1 MKEVAM
7 AILTTVNLNENVTPF
22 DVRNQNGGRL
32 AAASILREQGRC
44 TLTIQHS
51 CCAVYGMGER
61 FDSVNQKG
69 KSLSTEVFEKF
80 CNQGSVSYCPMPFFF
95 TENGLGV
102 FVDTL
107 TVVQFRFREEIQ
119 IEIIA
124 DTEGK
129 FPKIYFL
136 GGEPAELV
144 RDFSQL
150 TGNVR
155 TIPKW
160 SLGPWM
166 SANRWHTEEDV
177 KEQLAELEKHQI
189 PHSVMVLEAWSDEAT
204 FYRFNDHGEWK
215 QPEEMVRQLQEKNIH
230 LILWQIPVLKK
241 MSENEYSS
249 IAEQDWNYA
258 VEHGLCIRNTDG
270 SPYTIPEGHWFAGS
284 LLPDFSN
291 PDAAE
296 WWFNKRK
303 YLLEMGVDGF
313 KTDGGE
319 FILSDDVIDSAGRS
333 GKELRNYF
341 SAEYVKAYSR
351 FAGEKRVL
359 FSRAGYLGQQQ
370 YPIQWAGDQ
379 MSTWEEFKHIL
390 AAGLSIG
397 LSGVPFWSFD
407 IAGFAGEMPDK
418 KLYER
423 AVQMAVFAPV
433 MQWHSE
439 PVGGQ
444 FSEILAV
451 TKGINDRSPWN
462 MSLLYQD
469 DDLIDRM
476 RWQFNLR
483 MNLLP
488 YLYQQMLQSARS
500 GLPMMRHLVLDYP
513 LDKNVYEC
521 EDCFLLGDMLIAPI
535 LAPDCKIRR
544 IYLPRGEWYS
554 FWEYEI
560 AGEGHKRAQ
569 DIPLEG
575 EHFYDIV
582 CREDRIPVFVRSG
595 GCVAL
600 NLAAGGGLGSSVGN
614 GMDCYKK
621 LCFWTAGE
629 KGHYL
634 FEDDMGNR
642 IRIVWNAECA
652 AGTAEQGDVRYT
664 ILTAEQKRW
673 MGEG

>member
-32 AAASILREQGRC
+32 AATSILREQGRC

-241 MSENEYSS
+241 MPENEYSS

-258 VEHGLCIRNTDG
+258 VEHGLCIRNMDG
-270 SPYTIPEGHWFAGS
+270 NPYTIPEGHWFAGS

-291 PDAAE
+291 PDAVE

-462 MSLLYQD
+462 MSLLHQD
-469 DDLIDRM
+469 NDLIDRM

-521 EDCFLLGDMLIAPI
+521 EDCFLLGDMLIAPV
-535 LAPDCKIRR
+535 LEPDCKIRR

-614 GMDCYKK
+614 EMDCYKK

-652 AGTAEQGDVRYT
+652 AGTAEQGDVQYT

>member
-1 MKEVAM
+1 M
-7 AILTTVNLNENVTPF
+7 AILSTVNLNENVTPF

-215 QPEEMVRQLQEKNIH
+215 QPEEMVRQLQEKNMH

-241 MSENEYSS
+241 MPENEYSS

-258 VEHGLCIRNTDG
+258 VEHGLCIRNMDG

-341 SAEYVKAYSR
+341 SAEYVKVYSR
-351 FAGEKRVL
+351 FAGENRVL

-418 KLYER
+418 ELYER
-423 AVQMAVFAPV
+423 AVQMAVFVPV

-469 DDLIDRM
+469 NDLIDRM

-500 GLPMMRHLVLDYP
+500 SLPMMRHLVLDYP

-521 EDCFLLGDMLIAPI
+521 EDCFLLGDMLIAPV

-582 CREDRIPVFVRSG
+582 CRENRIPVFVRSG

-621 LCFWTAGE
+621 LCFWTVGE

-652 AGTAEQGDVRYT
+652 AGTAEQGDVQYT